1 MKSTYVAT
9 EAQRTQRLTRR
20 TCFSKNRLSVKLSV
34 LSVSLWLRT
43 WIAIAACLLLA
54 GAATAQEGHPLTGT
68 WVGDVGQRHVTLVLE
83 WNGRNVTGTINPGP
97 NASPVRTVRLD
108 PAMWSVHIEADGAV
122 RVVIDGGLANIGS
135 ASRKLSG
142 TWAEGGQG
150 ATKNAITLT
159 RVDSMS
165 ASSNSGAAPGDQIFD
180 SARRLTLRGIVTNV
194 EWINPNVRF
203 AMNVGQ
209 GANTVNWL
217 IELPR
222 SAVVLERDGFNARSL
237 KIGDAVT
244 VQAIAAAATP
254 RHARANSVV
263 LTKSGKTLFAAP
275 VAARAASA
283 PVPRWP
289 DGQPR
294 LSPPP
299 GVKGYWRADVQDP
312 DTANLQAGDA
322 VAMPW
327 AKAVIDYRVRTQFKD
342 DPAKR
347 CVPPGGPRQFLGPQG
362 FQFVEQRELG
372 RILVLL
378 GDGDR
383 NWRIIYTDGRPQGQ
397 PADVVA
403 SYYGSSVGRWEK
415 DTLVVDSA
423 GYNEKF
429 WFMSGGLPHT
439 EALHLTERFTRQDLN
454 TLKYEVTVDDPR
466 TYTRPWTGVWTMQ
479 WLADRE
485 IQEFF
490 CEEKTS

>member
-1 MKSTYVAT
+1 MFLQVAGV
-9 EAQRTQRLTRR
+9 A
-20 TCFSKNRLSVKLSV
+20 F
-34 LSVSLWLRT
+34 
-43 WIAIAACLLLA
+43 
-54 GAATAQEGHPLTGT
+54 AQEGHPLTGT
-68 WVGDVGQRHVTLVLE
+68 WVGDVGQRHVTVVLD
-83 WNGRNVTGTINPGP
+83 WDGKSVTGTINPGP
-97 NASPVRTVRLD
+97 NASQVRTVRLD
-108 PAMWSVHIEADGAV
+108 AAMWSAHVEAYGTDGASHI
-122 RVVIDGGLANIGS
+122 VIDGGLANIGS
-135 ASRKLSG
+135 ASRTFTG
-142 TWAEGGQG
+142 TWVEGD
-150 ATKNAITLT
+150 AKSSITLT

-165 ASSNSGAAPGDQIFD
+165 TSSNSGAAPADPIFD
-180 SARRLTLRGIVTNV
+180 SARRITLRGLVTNV
-194 EWINPNVRF
+194 EWINPHVRF
-203 AMNVGQ
+203 AMNVGAA
-209 GANTVNWL
+209 ANTVTWV
-217 IELPR
+217 IELPE
-222 SAVVLERDGFNARSL
+222 SAVVLERNGFSARSL

-244 VQAIAAAATP
+244 VQAVGSATA
-254 RHARANSVV
+254 RRYARAKSVAF
-263 LTKSGKTLFAAP
+263 TKGGGVLFASSMS
-275 VAARAASA
+275 ARAAFA

-289 DGQPR
+289 DEHPR
-294 LSPPP
+294 LGPPP
-299 GVKGYWRADVQDP
+299 GARGYWKADVQDP
-312 DTANLQAGDA
+312 DTPNLKAGDA

-327 AKAVIDYRVRTQFKD
+327 AKAVLDYRVRTEFKD
-342 DPAKR
+342 DPAAR

-397 PADVVA
+397 PADVVS

-415 DTLVVDSA
+415 DTLVVDSV

-466 TYTRPWTGVWTMQ
+466 TYTKAWKATWTMRWVANQ
-479 WLADRE
+479 E

>member
-1 MKSTYVAT
+1 VT
-9 EAQRTQRLTRR
+9 
-20 TCFSKNRLSVKLSV
+20 
-34 LSVSLWLRT
+34 SVSVWLRL
-43 WIAIAACLLLA
+43 WIVLAACLLLA

-83 WNGRNVTGTINPGP
+83 WNGKNVTGTINPGP
-97 NASPVRTVRLD
+97 NASQVRTVRLD
-108 PAMWSVHIEADGAV
+108 PAMWSVHIEAYGADGTA
-122 RVVIDGGLANIGS
+122 RVVFDGGLSNIGS

-142 TWAEGGQG
+142 TWAEGAQG
-150 ATKNAITLT
+150 TRGTQGTTKSAITLT

-180 SARRLTLRGIVTNV
+180 NARRLTLRGIVTNV

-203 AMNVGQ
+203 AMNVGEA
-209 GANTVNWL
+209 ANTINWL

-244 VQAIAAAATP
+244 VQAIAATATP

-263 LTKSGKTLFAAP
+263 LTKSGKTLFATP
-275 VAARAASA
+275 VAARAGSA

-294 LSPPP
+294 LGPSPD
-299 GVKGYWRADVQDP
+299 VKGYWRADVQDP

-327 AKAVIDYRVRTQFKD
+327 AKAVLDYRVRTQFKD

-372 RILVLL
+372 RIFVLL

-415 DTLVVDSA
+415 DTLVVDST

-439 EALHLTERFTRQDLN
+439 ETLHLTERFTRQDLN
-454 TLKYEVTVDDPR
+454 TLKYEVTIDDPQ
-466 TYTRPWTGVWTMQ
+466 TYTRPWTGVWTMR
-479 WLADRE
+479 WVADRE

>member
-1 MKSTYVAT
+1 
-9 EAQRTQRLTRR
+9 
-20 TCFSKNRLSVKLSV
+20 
-34 LSVSLWLRT
+34 
-43 WIAIAACLLLA
+43 
-54 GAATAQEGHPLTGT
+54 
-68 WVGDVGQRHVTLVLE
+68 
-83 WNGRNVTGTINPGP
+83 
-97 NASPVRTVRLD
+97 
-108 PAMWSVHIEADGAV
+108 MWSVHIEADG
-122 RVVIDGGLANIGS
+122 VVIDGGLANVGS

-142 TWAEGGQG
+142 TWAEGAQRTQG
-150 ATKNAITLT
+150 TQGTQGTTKSAITLT
-159 RVDSMS
+159 RVDSLS

-180 SARRLTLRGIVTNV
+180 SARRLTLRGVVTNV

-209 GANTVNWL
+209 AANTVNWL

-244 VQAIAAAATP
+244 VQSIAAAATP

-275 VAARAASA
+275 VAARAAPEPA
-283 PVPRWP
+283 PRWP
-289 DGQPR
+289 DGQVR
-294 LSPPP
+294 LGP
-299 GVKGYWRADVQDP
+299 GPGAKGYWGPAAP
-312 DTANLQAGDA
+312 TAATENTAIA
-322 VAMPW
+322 VALPW
-327 AKAVIDYRVRTQFKD
+327 AKSVFAYRQLTKSRD
-342 DPAKR
+342 DPMNR

-378 GDGDR
+378 GDGNR

-397 PADVVA
+397 SADVVA
-403 SYYGSSVGRWEK
+403 TYYGSSVGRWEK
-415 DTLVVDSA
+415 DTLVVDSV

-429 WFMSGGLPHT
+429 WFMGGGLPHT
-439 EALHLTERFTRQDLN
+439 EALHLTERFMRQDLS

-466 TYTRPWTGVWTMQ
+466 TYTRPWTGVWTMR
-479 WLADRE
+479 WVADRE